1 MLGTIIGI
9 LTAVAAG
16 VLLGAID
23 DEPKEKENVFERQN

>member
-23 DEPKEKENVFERQN
+23 DEPKGNEDVFEQQN